1 MKTKVKEVIERTGGP
16 GVSDPAANDLPAT
29 IYVAIDVAK
38 FYCKAMIFDLG
49 KKVLEKPFDFNI
61 TKGGLEVLS
70 GKIEFWSQKL
80 ETKDIAVGLEP
91 TAHYHEPLVEH
102 LRHKGYRVQL
112 INPYATFKTRALDI
126 DYVKTDKLDVTAI
139 AQAILLNK
147 GRTVE
152 DQPEIYDSLRRL
164 TRFRRSKN
172 QARAILKVQMLR
184 DLDRLWPHLAKY
196 AKDSQGLFANLWESK
211 VAGVLFKLNLL
222 PQEVANLAA
231 PELVKLSKAKG
242 FSGLGPYWA
251 NKIITHASQTLICRG
266 EIAKIHQQV
275 FQTNLRLLEDLSVL
289 IEELDRQIAIL
300 LHDTPAIH
308 LLSIQGIS
316 SVTAA
321 EFIAE
326 IGNPAKY
333 SSPGEWVRLAGLNA
347 SAYQSGLV
355 DRKTNP
361 MTKMGNKYLRCT
373 LFSIARNISRWEP
386 LFINCRDKFLA
397 RGKPIGVAYG
407 AVANKFL
414 RIAFKLLLGEADF
427 DPKHGKMIY
436 EKKEGRDLTQG

>member
-1 MKTKVKEVIERTGGP
+1 MTKIMAVIGEREVEERP
-16 GVSDPAANDLPAT
+16 EVAEAAIALPVT

-38 FYCKAMIFDLG
+38 FYCKAMLFDLS
-49 KKVLEKPFDFNI
+49 KRVLEKPFDFNI
-61 TKGGLEVLS
+61 IKSGLDVLS

-80 ETKDIAVGLEP
+80 ETKNIVVGLEP

-112 INPYATFKTRALDI
+112 INPYITFKTRALDI
-126 DYVKTDKLDVTAI
+126 DYVKTDKLDVSAI

-152 DQPEIYDSLRRL
+152 DQPEIFETLRRL
-164 TRFRRSKN
+164 TRFRRSKS
-172 QARAILKVQMLR
+172 QARTILKVQMLR

-211 VAGVLFKLNLL
+211 IARVLFKLDLL
-222 PQEVANLAA
+222 PQDVANFTA
-231 PELVKLSKAKG
+231 PELVKLSRTKG
-242 FSGLGPYWA
+242 YSGLGLQWA
-251 NKIITHASQTLICRG
+251 RKIIAHASQTLICRG

-275 FQTNLRLLEDLSVL
+275 FQTNLRLLEDLTAL
-289 IEELDRQIAIL
+289 IEELDRQIAIML
-300 LHDTPAIH
+300 YRTPGIH

-316 SVTAA
+316 TVTAA

-326 IGNPAKY
+326 IGNPDKY
-333 SSPGEWVRLAGLNA
+333 SSPGEWVRLAGINP
-347 SAYQSGLV
+347 SAYQSGLI

-361 MTKMGNKYLRCT
+361 ITKVGNKYLRST
-373 LFSIARNISRWEP
+373 LFTIARNISRWEP
-386 LFINCRDKFLA
+386 LFIICRDKFLA

-414 RIAFKLLLGEADF
+414 RVAFKVLSQKIDF
-427 DPKHGKMIY
+427 DPNHGKMIY
-436 EKKEGRDLTQG
+436 EKKREEI